1 MSLAAAADPADDAW
15 ALLLD
20 FDGTLV
26 EIAAR
31 PDGVIVPA
39 ELSDVLHRIEA
50 RLGGALA
57 LVSGRT
63 MADIDYFLKPHR
75 FNIAALHGAER
86 RVGEQISHASH
97 TANDRLRPAIKEL
110 SSALAGQA
118 GVVIE
123 DKGAT
128 VAVHWRLAPQLEA
141 VVLGLVDKALK
152 DLGAGFRLQMGKSVA
167 EIAPQAADK
176 GRAIEALLA
185 GPPYHGRRPV
195 FIGDDLTDE
204 EGFAAVERLGGVAV
218 RVGPERG
225 IAHYRVP
232 DPEAVRTCLKSWAA
246 GVPIDPARDFHV

>member
-1 MSLAAAADPADDAW
+1 MSLAAASDAADDW

-39 ELSDVLHRIEA
+39 ELVDVLRRIET

-75 FNIAALHGAER
+75 FDIAALHGAER
-86 RVGEQISHASH
+86 RVDDRVCHVSHQE
-97 TANDRLRPAIKEL
+97 NERLRPVVKEL
-110 SSALAGQA
+110 ASALAGKD

-128 VAVHWRLAPQLEA
+128 VAVHWRLAPSLEA
-141 VVLGLVDKALK
+141 TVMALVDKALH
-152 DLGAGFRLQMGKSVA
+152 DLGPGFRLQMGKSVA

-185 GPPYHGRRPV
+185 DPPYRGRRPV

-204 EGFAAVERLGGVAV
+204 EGFAAVGRLGGIAV
-218 RVGPERG
+218 RVGPDRG
-225 IAHYRVP
+225 IAQYRVA